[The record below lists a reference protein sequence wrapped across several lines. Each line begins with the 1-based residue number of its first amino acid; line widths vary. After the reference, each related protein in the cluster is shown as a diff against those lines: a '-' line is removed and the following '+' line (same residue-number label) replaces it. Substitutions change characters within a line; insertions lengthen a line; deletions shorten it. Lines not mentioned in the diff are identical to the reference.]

1 MPIISFCTRSSKA
14 GSTQASETAMKF
26 AITSLLM
33 LVMMSVLVLV
43 IIVLSILLYKRGDAN
58 TETQIRVIQQE
69 ARVVDS
75 PDSPPIYPK
84 SDPVYP
90 LRGTETTYQQMGVL
104 TTTSE
109 GSMEPL
115 ILPLYGRPIRNGDR
129 WMYYAASDKYHMWK
143 IPVSFESKEDCQEE
157 VGCREIYNGD
167 KVSVPIYQKEFT
179 AQIYKYNTLKYDP
192 RV

>member
-1 MPIISFCTRSSKA
+1 
-14 GSTQASETAMKF
+14 
-26 AITSLLM
+26 M
-33 LVMMSVLVLV
+33 LIMMSVLVLV
-43 IIVLSILLYKRGDAN
+43 IIVLSILLYKRGETNANAN

-69 ARVVDS
+69 APRAVATPDS

-84 SDPVYP
+84 SDPTYP

-179 AQIYKYNTLKYDP
+179 AQIYKYNTLKYDS
-192 RV
+192 RI